1 MQPSFL
7 PATILLF
14 LLSFLFLVFN
24 WFLVFTREILISACT
39 ITSAESVYHHSSPKR
54 CKLAETTCISKNCN
68 EMCLKTPK
76 SGRNV
81 GVFAKYVQK
90 LTKALNSNWKTRFC
104 FVFVFAKFSLCHVQ
118 KHDVFSKIGIQ
129 SMWKHL
135 IQLKRSV
142 LSKNWANIE

>member
-7 PATILLF
+7 LATILLF

-24 WFLVFTREILISACT
+24 WFLVFTGEILTSACT

-54 CKLAETTCISKNCN
+54 CKLAETTCISQNCN

-81 GVFAKYVQK
+81 RVFAKYVQK

-104 FVFVFAKFSLCHVQ
+104 FCK
-118 KHDVFSKIGIQ
+118 
-129 SMWKHL
+129 
-135 IQLKRSV
+135 IQLISH
-142 LSKNWANIE
+142 SKTRCFQQNRDTIYVKTLNPAKTQCSQ